1 MSIKTIQQVFS
12 ELKKLTKKEKGA
24 LADFERRIGVLYKHK
39 KQVRG
44 IVKELGNL
52 KEQLENRFKDKEKLS
67 STRDSVL
74 DNVNK
79 LLSALNTAF
88 FSLKFQEIIEN
99 LTKEEKTAIQ
109 QEIDEELRVY
119 ESLREMDTN
128 AANKLVQQLA
138 KIVNLEKTERD
149 LVSEFEN
156 RINDFRKILVSQ
168 SETLKAELELLNNI
182 KDKINDDKII
192 STDIDS
198 WRFNLNN
205 HHKNIERLLKA
216 EKEVIHE
223 PLYNLVR
230 NTRRATRLGKR
241 YSKEGAITIY
251 DIKQDIQ
258 TFSKPEEYTFY
269 YSSLRTS
276 GMLPDKAAKFLDKAM
291 YRAGIAEEEKSFA
304 VKVLKKLAFTDELTK
319 LNNRHYFKKKI
330 KEILDTAIRTKEPL
344 YFAFLIIDIDH
355 FKKFNDTYGHDIGDD
370 VLKNVAAYIR
380 SVAKRKSDIVV
391 RWGGEEFVVL
401 LRPTKE
407 DMAKLNKATAKTISI
422 DMANRIRKTV
432 EEQSVVLMEEI
443 NARQKIK
450 PIELIPNITI
460 SIGLAMYPEDIIER
474 LRLDPKKIK
483 IVTDIL
489 LKRADRRLYKAKEGG
504 RNCIVFSKKGK
515 YIFLK

>member
-12 ELKKLTKKEKGA
+12 GLKKLTKKEKNA
-24 LADFERRIGVLYKHK
+24 LADFERRIGILYRHK
-39 KQVRG
+39 KQVRE

-52 KEQLENRFKDKEKLS
+52 KKQLGNRFKDKEKLS
-67 STRDSVL
+67 SARDSVL
-74 DNVNK
+74 DNINK

-88 FSLKFQEIIEN
+88 SSLKIPEIIED
-99 LTKEEKTAIQ
+99 LTKEEETAIQ
-109 QEIDEELRVY
+109 KEIDEELHIY
-119 ESLREMDTN
+119 KSLRDMDTN

-138 KIVNLEKTERD
+138 KIVALEKTERD
-149 LVSEFEN
+149 LVSEFEK
-156 RINDFRKILVSQ
+156 RINDFRKILASQ
-168 SETLKAELELLNNI
+168 AETVRAELELLRDI
-182 KDKINDDKII
+182 KDKINEDKII

-198 WRFNLNN
+198 WCFNLQN

-223 PLYNLVR
+223 PLYKLVR
-230 NTRRATRLGKR
+230 DTRRATRLGKR
-241 YSKEGAITIY
+241 YSKESAITID

-291 YRAGIAEEEKSFA
+291 YRAGIAGEEKSFA
-304 VKVLKKLAFTDELTK
+304 VKVLKKLAFTDQLTK
-319 LNNRHYFKKKI
+319 LNNRYYFKKRI

-344 YFAFLIIDIDH
+344 YFTLLIMDIDH

-380 SVAKRKSDIVV
+380 SVAKRESDIVI

-407 DMAKLNKATAKTISI
+407 EMAKLNKATAKAISI

-432 EEQSVVLMEEI
+432 EEQSLALMEEI
-443 NARQKIK
+443 NARQKVK
-450 PIELIPNITI
+450 PIEPIPNITI

-489 LKRADRRLYKAKEGG
+489 LKRADRRLYKAKKAG
-504 RNCIVFSKKGK
+504 RNCIVFSRKGR
-515 YIFLK
+515 YVLLR